1 MTILPRTQ
9 LPKNLLS
16 WLEGS
21 VEFFL
26 ILRLLKCFNETRMFG
41 IIHNLRRSDPNEKL
55 GTPLMRRL
63 K

>member
-16 WLEGS
+16 WLESS
-21 VEFFL
+21 VEFFF
-26 ILRLLKCFNETRMFG
+26 ILRVLKCFNETRMFD
-41 IIHNLRRSDPNEKL
+41 IIHNLRRSESNEKL
-55 GTPLMRRL
+55 ETPLMRRL